1 MDGYLFK
8 WVNKSIAKKSKL
20 ESGGKRE
27 REREYIPIN
36 VQTIIKIATNK

>member
-27 REREYIPIN
+27 RERIYPH
-36 VQTIIKIATNK
+36 KCTNYNKNSNQ